1 METWKTTPINND
13 YEVSNYGRV
22 RSKDRTIQTVD
33 GRVRKIKGKY
43 LKGKINK
50 GYYVVSLGRK
60 ESVSLHRLVAMT
72 FLDNPNNYQC
82 INHIDGNK
90 QNNKVNNLE
99 WCDYSQ
105 NLIHAYKHGL
115 NPIPKKVRQ
124 ITKDG
129 RVIRDWESAS
139 QCERELGFNHRKIS
153 KCCNGKAKTHR
164 GYRWCFI

>member
-1 METWKTTPINND
+1 MEIWKTIPNNTN

-22 RSKDRTIQTVD
+22 RSKDRAIKTSD
-33 GRVRKIKGKY
+33 GKVRKLKGKVI
-43 LKGKINK
+43 KGKINK
-50 GYYVVSLGRK
+50 GYSIVSLGRN
-60 ESVSLHRLVAMT
+60 ENVSIHRLVATT

-90 QNNKVNNLE
+90 QNNNVSNLE

-105 NLIHAYKHGL
+105 NLVHAYKTGL
-115 NPIPKKVRQ
+115 NPIPKRVRQ
-124 ITKDG
+124 FTLSGKF
-129 RVIRDWESAS
+129 VKDWESAS

-153 KCCNGKAKTHR
+153 KCCNGKADTHR